1 MRKAHGSRQKAQGC
15 FVLWAL
21 CFGPCALFGQQV
33 LDRVVARVGGNVIL
47 LSDMRAAVG
56 LGLVDASQNPVQGV
70 IDRQLQLAEVARF
83 PPPEPTAAAIDAE
96 LVKIKARA
104 GTALPALMTSTGL
117 IEERLREIARESLRI
132 QAYLDQRFGASV
144 PVSEDRALQYYRDH
158 PVEFTRDGVTLP
170 FEDVM
175 AVARQRASVEA
186 RRMTIDQWM
195 RDLRRRAE
203 IVVTTTRIEP

>member
-1 MRKAHGSRQKAQGC
+1 
-15 FVLWAL
+15 
-21 CFGPCALFGQQV
+21 LFGQQV